1 MLTLFRIKAGT
12 QKPWL
17 DANTG
22 AVVYFQ
28 TPKLADGVHK
38 IDVKVSTANWTNQF
52 ILDCFLITP
61 SADADGDYDGDGV
74 STSRSIP
81 APTSSSSSLPI
92 VTSQSTPVGPIVGGV
107 VGGIA
112 GIAILALALWYFL
125 RKRSSGGRAYY
136 FDKPTAG
143 DMLSGEGM

>member
-1 MLTLFRIKAGT
+1 LTN
-12 QKPWL
+12 P
-17 DANTG
+17 
-22 AVVYFQ
+22 
-28 TPKLADGVHK
+28 
-38 IDVKVSTANWTNQF
+38 F
-52 ILDCFLITP
+52 ILDFFLITP
-61 SADADGDYDGDGV
+61 SVGGVHDGI

-81 APTSSSSSLPI
+81 TPTSSSSSLPI
-92 VTSQSTPVGPIVGGV
+92 VTTQSTPVGAIVGGV

-112 GIAILALALWYFL
+112 GIAILILALWYFL